1 MISASS
7 LLKNTLAKGA
17 ITAPRMTLSSLKFT
31 NNYSTISKAMV
42 CSKYG
47 QPKDVLSLK
56 ELKIT
61 KIKDN
66 EVLVKFLAAPINP
79 SDINQ
84 IEGVYPI
91 KPRFKEYGAV
101 GGNEGVAEVVATGS
115 KVKNLTIGDWVIP
128 DTKAFGTWQTFAASS
143 ENELQKISKN
153 GISKISAATISVN
166 PPTAYRMLKDFVNLK
181 KGDVIIQ
188 NGANSAV
195 GQSVIQIAKAWGIK
209 TINVIRDRPNFDELA
224 GELHK
229 LGATLVIKEEDL
241 RANST
246 RELVK
251 NLGSPVRL
259 ALNCVGGKSAS
270 GITRLLGNNATIVT
284 YGGMSKQPLTFGTGP
299 FIFKNLRACGYWNS
313 RWNKEASKKDKQYM
327 YDDICELIRG
337 GHLAEPWHEETRW
350 GANDDDKTLDRK
362 FKTALSKAGASFGNK
377 KQILTFE

>member
-1 MISASS
+1 MFTPSS
-7 LLKNTLAKGA
+7 LKNVLVKGA
-17 ITAPRMTLSSLKFT
+17 ISAPKISLSSLKLA

-42 CSKYG
+42 CSRYG

-56 ELKIT
+56 ELKIP

-66 EVLVKFLAAPINP
+66 EVLIKFLAAPINP

-91 KPRFKEYGAV
+91 KPRFKKYGAV
-101 GGNEGVAEVVATGS
+101 GGNEGVAEVVAAGS
-115 KVKNLTIGDWVIP
+115 KVKNLTVGDWVIP
-128 DTKAFGTWQTFAASS
+128 DTKAFGTWQTFASS
-143 ENELQKISKN
+143 PENQLQKISKN
-153 GISKISAATISVN
+153 ISKISAATISVN

>member
-1 MISASS
+1 MLSTSFA
-7 LLKNTLAKGA
+7 LKNVLSKGA
-17 ITAPRMTLSSLKFT
+17 ISAPKMILPSLKLT

-42 CSKYG
+42 CEKHG
-47 QPKDVLSLK
+47 QPKKVLSLK
-56 ELKIT
+56 ELKIPS
-61 KIKDN
+61 IKDD

-91 KPRFKEYGAV
+91 KPRFKEFGAV
-101 GGNEGVAEVVATGS
+101 GGNEGVAEVVAAGS
-115 KVKNLTIGDWVIP
+115 KVKNLTVGDWVIP
-128 DTKAFGTWQTFAASS
+128 DTKAFGTWQTFAASP

-166 PPTAYRMLKDFVNLK
+166 PPTAYRMLKDFVQLK

-209 TINVIRDRPNFDELA
+209 TINVIRDRPNFDDVA
-224 GELHK
+224 SELHK

-241 RANST
+241 RENST

-270 GITRLLGNNATIVT
+270 GITRLLGHNATIVT

-299 FIFKNLRACGYWNS
+299 FIFKNLSARGFWVS
-313 RWNKEASKKDKQYM
+313 RWIKEASKKDKQYM
-327 YDDICELIRG
+327 FDDICELVRG
-337 GHLAEPWHEETRW
+337 GHLAEPWHEETKW
-350 GANDDDKTLDRK
+350 EASDDNKTLNRK
-362 FKTALSKAGASFGNK
+362 FMNALSKAGASFGNK

>member
-1 MISASS
+1 MLSTQF
-7 LLKNTLAKGA
+7 LLKNTLAKNVSKQGLA
-17 ITAPRMTLSSLKFT
+17 LFSLELA
-31 NNYSTISKAMV
+31 NNYSTISKAMI
-42 CSKYG
+42 CEKHG
-47 QPKDVLSLK
+47 KPKDVLGLK
-56 ELKIT
+56 Q
-61 KIKDN
+61 IKVPDIN
-66 EVLVKFLAAPINP
+66 EDEVLIKFLASPINP

-91 KPRFKEYGAV
+91 KPRFKKYGAV
-101 GGNEGVAEVVATGS
+101 GGNEGVAEVVAAGS
-115 KVKNLTIGDWVIP
+115 KVKNLTVGDWVIP
-128 DTKAFGTWQTFAASS
+128 DTKAFGTWQTFATSP
-143 ENELQKISKN
+143 ENQLQKL
-153 GISKISAATISVN
+153 VN

-241 RANST
+241 RSNST

-251 NLGSPVRL
+251 NLGNPVRL

-337 GHLAEPWHEETRW
+337 GYLSEPWHEETKW
-350 GANDDDKTLDRK
+350 EANDDDKTLDRK
-362 FKTALSKAGASFGNK
+362 FKKALSKAGASFGNK

>member
-1 MISASS
+1 MLSTQP
-7 LLKNTLAKGA
+7 LLKKALFKGVASTPLSLSPLKLA
-17 ITAPRMTLSSLKFT
+17 

-42 CSKYG
+42 CEKYG
-47 QPKDVLSLK
+47 QPKNVLSLK
-56 ELKIT
+56 EIKLPKIR
-61 KIKDN
+61 DN
-66 EVLVKFLAAPINP
+66 EVLIKFLAAPINP

-91 KPRFKEYGAV
+91 RPRFREYGAV
-101 GGNEGVAEVVATGS
+101 GGNEGVAEVVAAGS
-115 KVKNLTIGDWVIP
+115 KIKNLTVGDWVIP
-128 DTKAFGTWQTFAASS
+128 DIKAYGTWQTYATSQ
-143 ENELQKISKN
+143 EHELQKISKD
-153 GISKISAATISVN
+153 ISKISAATISVN
-166 PPTAYRMLKDFVNLK
+166 PPTAYRMLKDFVDLK

-195 GQSVIQIAKAWGIK
+195 GQSVIQIANAWGIK
-209 TINVIRDRPNFDELA
+209 TINVIRDRPNFEEVA

-251 NLGSPVRL
+251 NLGNPVRL

-270 GITRLLGNNATIVT
+270 GITRLLGHNATIVT

-299 FIFKNLRACGYWNS
+299 FIFKNLRACGFWVS

-327 YDDICELIRG
+327 FDDICELIRG
-337 GHLAEPWHEETRW
+337 GHLAEPWHEETKW
-350 GANDDDKTLDRK
+350 ETSDDNKTLNRK
-362 FKTALSKAGASFGNK
+362 FMSALSKAGASFGNR

>member
-1 MISASS
+1 MLSTSFA
-7 LLKNTLAKGA
+7 LKNVLSKGA
-17 ITAPRMTLSSLKFT
+17 ISAPKMILPSLKLT

-42 CSKYG
+42 CEKHG
-47 QPKDVLSLK
+47 QPKKVLSLK
-56 ELKIT
+56 ELKIPS
-61 KIKDN
+61 IKDD

-91 KPRFKEYGAV
+91 KPRFKEFGAV
-101 GGNEGVAEVVATGS
+101 GGNEGVAEVVAAGS
-115 KVKNLTIGDWVIP
+115 KVKNLTVGDWVIP
-128 DTKAFGTWQTFAASS
+128 DTKAFGTWQTFAVGP
-143 ENELQKISKN
+143 ENELQKISKD
-153 GISKISAATISVN
+153 ISKISAATISVN

-181 KGDVIIQ
+181 KGDVVIQ

-251 NLGSPVRL
+251 SLGSPVRL

-270 GITRLLGNNATIVT
+270 GITRLLGHNATIVT

-337 GHLAEPWHEETRW
+337 GHLAEPWHEETKW
-350 GANDDDKTLDRK
+350 EVSDDNKTLNKK
-362 FKTALSKAGASFGNK
+362 FMSSLSKAGASFGNK

>member
-1 MISASS
+1 MLSTQS
-7 LLKNTLAKGA
+7 LLKNALAKGVSNSGLA
-17 ITAPRMTLSSLKFT
+17 LSSLKLA

-42 CSKYG
+42 CEKHG
-47 QPKDVLSLK
+47 QPKDVLKLK
-56 ELKIT
+56 ELRIPKM
-61 KIKDN
+61 KDD

-101 GGNEGVAEVVATGS
+101 GGNEGVAEVVAAGN
-115 KVKNLTIGDWVIP
+115 KVKNLTVGDWVIP
-128 DTKAFGTWQTFAASS
+128 DTKAFGTWQTFATSP
-143 ENELQKISKN
+143 ENELQKISKD
-153 GISKISAATISVN
+153 ISKISACTISVN
-166 PPTAYRMLKDFVNLK
+166 PPTAYRMLKDFVNSK
-181 KGDVIIQ
+181 KGDVVIQ

-195 GQSVIQIAKAWGIK
+195 GQAVIQIAKAWDIK
-209 TINVIRDRPNFDELA
+209 TINVIRDRPNFDEVA
-224 GELHK
+224 EQLHK

-259 ALNCVGGKSAS
+259 GLNCVGGKSAN
-270 GITRLLGNNATIVT
+270 GITRLLGHNATLVT

-299 FIFKNLRACGYWNS
+299 FIFKNLKACGFWNS
-313 RWNKEASKKDKQYM
+313 RWNKQATKEDKQYM
-327 YDDICELIRG
+327 FDDLCELIRG
-337 GHLAEPWHEETRW
+337 GHLAEPWHEETKW
-350 GANDDDKTLDRK
+350 ELSDDNKTLNKK
-362 FKTALSKAGASFGNK
+362 FMKALGKAGASFGNK

>member
-1 MISASS
+1 MLSTQS
-7 LLKNTLAKGA
+7 LLKNALAKGVISTPKMA
-17 ITAPRMTLSSLKFT
+17 LSSLKLS

-42 CSKYG
+42 CEKHG
-47 QPKDVLSLK
+47 QPKDVLRLK
-56 ELKIT
+56 ELKLS
-61 KIKDN
+61 KIKDD
-66 EVLVKFLAAPINP
+66 EVLVKFLASPINP

-101 GGNEGVAEVVATGS
+101 GGNEGVAEVIAAGS
-115 KVKNLTIGDWVIP
+115 KVKNLTVGDWVIP
-128 DTKAFGTWQTFAASS
+128 DTKAFGTWQTFATSP

-153 GISKISAATISVN
+153 GISRISAATISVN
-166 PPTAYRMLKDFVNLK
+166 PPTAYRMLKDFVDLK
-181 KGDVIIQ
+181 KGDVVIQ

-209 TINVIRDRPNFDELA
+209 TINVVRDRPNFDELA
-224 GELHK
+224 SELHK

-251 NLGSPVRL
+251 SLGSPVRL

-270 GITRLLGNNATIVT
+270 GITRLLGHNATIVT

-327 YDDICELIRG
+327 FDDICELIRG
-337 GHLAEPWHEETRW
+337 GHLAEPWHDETKW
-350 GANDDDKTLDRK
+350 ETSDDNKTLNKK
-362 FKTALSKAGASFGNK
+362 FMNALSKAGASFGNK

>member
-1 MISASS
+1 MLSTQFLNKCLIKGVVSS
-7 LLKNTLAKGA
+7 KKIG
-17 ITAPRMTLSSLKFT
+17 PFSLKLV

-42 CSKYG
+42 CEKHG
-47 QPKDVLSLK
+47 QPKDVLNLK
-56 ELKIT
+56 ELKIS
-61 KIKDN
+61 KVKDN
-66 EVLVKFLAAPINP
+66 EVLVKFLASPINP

-91 KPRFKEYGAV
+91 KPRFKEFGAV
-101 GGNEGVAEVVATGS
+101 GGNEGVAEVVAVGP
-115 KVKNLTIGDWVIP
+115 KVQNLVVGDWVIP
-128 DTKAFGTWQTFAASS
+128 DTKAFGTWQTFAASP
-143 ENELQKISKN
+143 ENEFQKISKN

-166 PPTAYRMLKDFVNLK
+166 PPTAYRMLKDFVDLK
-181 KGDVIIQ
+181 KGDVVIQ

-209 TINVIRDRPNFDELA
+209 TINVVRDRPNFDELA
-224 GELHK
+224 SELHK

-251 NLGSPVRL
+251 NLGHPVRL

-299 FIFKNLRACGYWNS
+299 FIFKNLRACGFWVS

-327 YDDICELIRG
+327 FDDICELIRG
-337 GHLAEPWHEETRW
+337 GHLAEPWHEETKW
-350 GANDDDKTLDRK
+350 ETSDDNKTLNKK
-362 FKTALSKAGASFGNK
+362 FMSALGKAGASFGNR